1 LQELSTAMK
10 YIYLSMLM
18 SLSMFLLNA
27 CTTPHTQFPLQKY
40 VPVSRGMEPLGEL
53 YLNNT
58 KMQLA
63 ELEGEMKLQ
72 YVGQM
77 PDTAGEDLTGASVY
91 RVKNWQPYFK
101 QNAGRNAYCKEAPRW
116 VTVNSKTGAPAWS
129 SEIDV
134 GLLTLE
140 EWSKYTPN
148 EHRPCAAGTYVRT
161 RG

>member
-1 LQELSTAMK
+1 MKRFNLS
-10 YIYLSMLM
+10 ILIFLSMLV
-18 SLSMFLLNA
+18 LNA

-40 VPVSRGMEPLGEL
+40 VPVSRAMEPLGEL
-53 YLNNT
+53 YLSNT
-58 KMQLA
+58 VMQLA

-77 PDTAGEDLTGASVY
+77 PEAAGEDLAGASVY

-101 QNAGRNAYCKEAPRW
+101 QNAGHKAYCQEAPRW
-116 VTVNSKTGAPAWS
+116 VVVNSKTGAPAWS
-129 SEIDV
+129 SEIYV

-140 EWSKYTPN
+140 EWSKYTPD
-148 EHRPCAAGTYVRT
+148 EHRSCAAGAYVRT